1 MARKQTYKAPPLVT
15 WAYKTYKRNARET
28 ARTRRQAEVAAEKEA
43 KAQAREERKSARE
56 DAALHQQRSRE
67 DAERETQRLEES
79 VRHLRNLHVL
89 FVEQAGP
96 LDLDTMLGELQPTE
110 FQSALKPPKDQPVPP
125 VEAYLQVVRQPSFFE
140 RLVGSSRYEDELE
153 QARQQHRA
161 DAAARERR
169 LKEYADALD
178 AERQRHAEEQA
189 EKERARAHIE
199 AVKRGLIEGEA
210 DAVARY
216 CEMKLGAVALPD
228 DIEVDFACEYD
239 DATISVDIAVPD
251 RSFVPEISSVRYIIK
266 RDAMES
272 TPRKESEIRSIYQ
285 SAITG
290 LIVGTVHSIF
300 ESGGDGAVTTV
311 AVKAVVPGRNPH
323 TGQEEMEEIATLVV
337 DRNQWASVDAGHVEP
352 VACLRALS
360 AKFGERWKTL

>member
-15 WAYKTYKRNARET
+15 WAYKTYKRNAREA
-28 ARTRRQAEVAAEKEA
+28 ARTRRQAEVVAEKEA
-43 KAQAREERKSARE
+43 KAEAREERKSARE

-67 DAERETQRLEES
+67 DAEFETQRLDGFAQT
-79 VRHLRNLHVL
+79 LRNLHVP

-96 LDLDTMLGELQPTE
+96 LDLNTMLRELQPAE

-125 VEAYLQVVRQPSFFE
+125 VDAYLQVVRQPSFFE

-153 QARQQHRA
+153 QARLQHRA
-161 DAAARERR
+161 DVTARERR
-169 LKEYADALD
+169 LKEYSDALD
-178 AERQRHAEEQA
+178 VERRSHAEEQA
-189 EKERARAHIE
+189 EKERARTHIE
-199 AVKRGLIEGEA
+199 GVNRGLMESEA
-210 DAVARY
+210 DALARY

-228 DIEVDFACEYD
+228 DIEIDFACEYD

-251 RSFVPEISSVRYIIK
+251 RSIVPEISSVRYIIK

-285 SAITG
+285 SAIAG
-290 LIVGTVHSIF
+290 LMVGTVHCIF
-300 ESGGDGAVTTV
+300 ESDGDGVVTIV
-311 AVKAVVPGRNPH
+311 AVSAVVPGRNPR
-323 TGQEEMEEIATLVV
+323 TGQQGMEEVASVAV
-337 DRNQWASVDAGHVEP
+337 HRDQWASVDAAHVEP